1 MTVGHASRSPAGLL
15 LHTALQGPLAG
26 SALATHGKFE
36 VDRVREEA
44 ARRQR
49 GRAGSEQPFLRA
61 LGGAGRPGAGAALAS
76 PGRLWLPHAAFP
88 LPAREPSGERGG
100 RQRAT
105 AGFQAAC
112 VPRLASVRA
121 ARGRHPRNLRASLH
135 PPVIALKLPR
145 TQAAR

>member
-49 GRAGSEQPFLRA
+49 GRAASEEPFLRA
-61 LGGAGRPGAGAALAS
+61 VAAAEKLGGAGRPGAGRPGAGAALAS

-88 LPAREPSGERGG
+88 LPA
-100 RQRAT
+100 
-105 AGFQAAC
+105 
-112 VPRLASVRA
+112 SVRA
-121 ARGRHPRNLRASLH
+121 
-135 PPVIALKLPR
+135 
-145 TQAAR
+145 QAAAAFSHAI